1 MINIEQIE
9 QKINKKDQKRNKI
22 VTFLSGTYLNQIFKI
37 LNIGYGQG
45 PSFYL
50 FLNHQNI
57 RKKARRTQNSYG

>member
-1 MINIEQIE
+1 MIYRIE
-9 QKINKKDQKRNKI
+9 KIIKKKAQKRNKI

>member
-22 VTFLSGTYLNQIFKI
+22 VTFLSGTYLNQLSKI
-37 LNIGYGQG
+37 LNNGYGQG

-50 FLNHQNI
+50 SLKHQQI
-57 RKKARRTQNSYG
+57 KKRTRRTQNSYA